1 MPSTFSPNLRIEL
14 IATGEQAGTWG
25 STTNTNLGT
34 LIEDAIAGYVSVS
47 ITSADQALTANNGA
61 ADQSRNMVVNLTT
74 TTTANFNVYIPPT
87 DKVYII
93 RNASAYSATIYCST
107 VIGNTTAAGT
117 GVTIPAGKET
127 IIFADG
133 TNVSVATDYLPALSL
148 GTGLAVTDGGTGAST
163 ASGART
169 NLGTVDDP
177 GSNGILA
184 RTSANTTAARTIT
197 AGTGISVTNGTG
209 ASGDPT
215 ITNAGVTSIVA
226 GSGIS
231 ISGGTGAVTVSSTAS
246 GGGYIMRTYTSP
258 ATWTKPAGL
267 TSIRVT
273 VVGGGGT
280 GGSAT
285 STPVN
290 AAQGGGGGGG
300 GGGAICYLDAPVIP
314 GPLSITA
321 GPGTNSFG
329 PLVSATGGSNGGNS
343 SGPSVGVGGAGGTG
357 AVPSPTP
364 GGSVTFTGNSGITN
378 LVSFPSGNVFGG
390 TSQIFNT
397 TRFLISGPN
406 ANGAPNTSIGT
417 GGDGAGPRGS
427 PPVGTNTGGTGGPGI
442 VIVEEF
448 Y

>member
-1 MPSTFSPNLRIEL
+1 VNVDGSSIDTFGLGSAQGDLL
-14 IATGEQAGTWG
+14 YASGTDNFVLLPK
-25 STTNTNLGT
+25 STTATRYLANTGSSNNPQWDQINLANGITGT
-34 LIEDAIAGYVSVS
+34 LPITNGGTGQTSYV
-47 ITSADQALTANNGA
+47 NGE
-61 ADQSRNMVVNLTT
+61 LL
-74 TTTANFNVYIPPT
+74 
-87 DKVYII
+87 
-93 RNASAYSATIYCST
+93 
-107 VIGNTTAAGT
+107 IGNTTGNTLTKAALT
-117 GVTIPAGKET
+117 Q
-127 IIFADG
+127 
-133 TNVSVATDYLPALSL
+133 
-148 GTGLAVTDGGTGAST
+148 
-163 ASGART
+163 
-169 NLGTVDDP
+169 
-177 GSNGILA
+177 
-184 RTSANTTAARTIT
+184 
-197 AGTGISVTNGTG
+197 GTGITVTNGAGSITL
-209 ASGDPT
+209 
-215 ITNAGVTSIVA
+215 TNAGVTSIAA
-226 GSGIS
+226 GTGIS
-231 ISGGTGAVTVSSTAS
+231 VSASTGAVTVSSTAS
-246 GGGYIMRTYTSP
+246 GGGDYIMRTYTSP